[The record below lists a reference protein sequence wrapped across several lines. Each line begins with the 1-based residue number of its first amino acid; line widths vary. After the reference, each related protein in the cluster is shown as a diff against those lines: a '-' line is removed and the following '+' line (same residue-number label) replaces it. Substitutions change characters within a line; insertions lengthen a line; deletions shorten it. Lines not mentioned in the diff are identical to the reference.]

1 MSSVT
6 IHNKYS
12 LSFENIGGGRGGEGR
27 LKREQGLNNFLTLKG
42 GGGLNNFFPLKRGG
56 TYLAG
61 GEGLIED
68 IWYRDIHIC
77 YRSNLYLGYF
87 F

>member
-42 GGGLNNFFPLKRGG
+42 GGW
-56 TYLAG
+56 A
-61 GEGLIED
+61 
-68 IWYRDIHIC
+68 
-77 YRSNLYLGYF
+77 
-87 F
+87 